1 MKNLFGG
8 VIELSKEE
16 RTSGQISGRKEN
28 SKKWAQQVE
37 SANQASRFQEGEAL
51 LWKHSQA
58 SGGGQTL
65 NIGNYQRG
73 GGLVN
78 TQALVRTPQSYIL
91 AVSVKY
97 RPALTGLQ
105 TI

>member
-1 MKNLFGG
+1 ME
-8 VIELSKEE
+8 ELQSYQGKKELL
-16 RTSGQISGRKEN
+16 GQISRRRES

-37 SANQASRFQEGEAL
+37 PANQESRFQEAEEL
-51 LWKHSQA
+51 LWKHLQA
-58 SGGGQTL
+58 SGRGQTL
-65 NIGNYQRG
+65 NIRNYQRG